1 MDRVYKAGIPRY
13 LKEFESLRAELSG
26 LRTKTDW
33 VRLRVEPLI
42 AHAEALNRLL
52 RSARFAKE
60 TGRLRGG
67 VVMFHADLVYLRTHI
82 KVLKEILAKETRRVG
97 RMSKAKR

>member
-13 LKEFESLRAELSG
+13 LKELEGLRAELSG
-26 LRTKTDW
+26 LQGKTDW

-52 RSARFAKE
+52 RSDRFARE
-60 TGRLRGG
+60 TSRLRKG
-67 VVMFHADLVYLRTHI
+67 VTMFHADLVYLRTNI
-82 KVLKEILAKETRRVG
+82 KELKTILAADNLKPVSRRIEK
-97 RMSKAKR
+97 S